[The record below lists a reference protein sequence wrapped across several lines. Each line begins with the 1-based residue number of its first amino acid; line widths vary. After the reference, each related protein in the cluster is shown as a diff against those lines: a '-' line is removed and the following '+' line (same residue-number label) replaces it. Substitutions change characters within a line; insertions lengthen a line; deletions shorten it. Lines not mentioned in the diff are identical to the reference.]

1 MGVLCLV
8 LVLVCITLCLASLY
22 NHLTV
27 EGRAGCFNLIVYL
40 LSYGCKCFVSVPRG
54 NVGWSA
60 VSDWGI
66 Y

>member
-8 LVLVCITLCLASLY
+8 LVMLCSTMCHVSFY

-27 EGRAGCFNLIVYL
+27 ERRAGCFNLIVYL
-40 LSYGCKCFVSVPRG
+40 LSYGCECFVSIPRG
-54 NVGWSA
+54 AVGWSA
-60 VSDWGI
+60 VFDWGI